1 MAPWKITLFG
11 FSAFSYSI
19 HAKYYVSFF
28 SKSYWLLFFKISILA
43 IFSNIHLSSLIW
55 HSPEFQGPYFS
66 ILTAHWNQLK
76 AIFKMLI
83 SPSPNSQ
90 RCWFSLSGCVALAS
104 GAFKVT
110 QVILMCNQG
119 LRITA
124 LEVHSLVGEI
134 TNNSNKHMYGVL
146 PCDKQQAKLLYA
158 ISHLTHNKLIRKD
171 SVTNSYF
178 MNKDM

>member
-1 MAPWKITLFG
+1 M
-11 FSAFSYSI
+11 
-19 HAKYYVSFF
+19 
-28 SKSYWLLFFKISILA
+28 
-43 IFSNIHLSSLIW
+43 
-55 HSPEFQGPYFS
+55 
-66 ILTAHWNQLK
+66 
-76 AIFKMLI
+76 
-83 SPSPNSQ
+83 
-90 RCWFSLSGCVALAS
+90 ALAS

-178 MNKDM
+178 MNKGM